1 MAHKSISRNGPGNQL
16 PIKHNQKKPFN
27 PNKFGKLWSSIATTL
42 MKGSKA
48 KNPQG
53 EANQPLICTLH
64 IDNKRFE
71 LTHSETN
78 RLIEELHEA
87 QSTYKK
93 ALRMGMLDAN
103 SGTPDGYHMK
113 LNNHHN

>member
-1 MAHKSISRNGPGNQL
+1 MANRNISRNGPGNQL

-27 PNKFGKLWSSIATTL
+27 PKKFGSLWSSIHTTL
-42 MKGSKA
+42 MKGVKA

-78 RLIEELHEA
+78 RLIEELFEA

-93 ALRMGMLDAN
+93 ALRLGMLDAN
-103 SGTPDGYHMK
+103 SGTPDGYSMK
-113 LNNHHN
+113 SVY

>member
-1 MAHKSISRNGPGNQL
+1 MARTKMLKERTGPGNKL

-27 PNKFGKLWSSIATTL
+27 PNKYGKIWSTISTEL
-42 MKGSKA
+42 MKGPKA

-53 EANQPLICTLH
+53 DSNQPIICTLK
-64 IDNKRFE
+64 IDGKRFE

-78 RLIEELHEA
+78 RMIESLYDA

-93 ALRMGMLDAN
+93 ALRLNMLDST
-103 SGTPDGYHMK
+103 SGTYRG
-113 LNNHHN
+113 

>member
-1 MAHKSISRNGPGNQL
+1 MAQRNISRNGPGNQL

-27 PNKFGKLWSSIATTL
+27 PRKYGKLWSSIHTTL

-53 EANQPLICTLH
+53 DANQPLICTLN
-64 IDNKRFE
+64 IGGKKFE

-78 RLIEELHEA
+78 RLIEECIDA
-87 QSTYKK
+87 QNTYKK
-93 ALRMGMLDAN
+93 ALRMGMLDIT
-103 SGTPDGYHMK
+103 SGTPDGYSMK
-113 LNNHHN
+113 SSY

>member
-1 MAHKSISRNGPGNQL
+1 MSKYNRTGPGNQL

-27 PNKFGKLWSSIATTL
+27 PNKFGKLWGGINTTL
-42 MKGSKA
+42 MKGAKA

-64 IDNKRFE
+64 IGGKKFE

-93 ALRMGMLDAN
+93 ALRLGMLEHN
-103 SGTPDGYHMK
+103 SGTPDGYSMK
-113 LNNHHN
+113 INTY